1 MGPWTHQCL
10 TLPDENGQD
19 AFLAGV
25 YEGLARGGVWDYV
38 GVTWDSGFKGLG
50 FNWGLGVA
58 FEDYIGKPKSCLYCS
73 MICICLHKLGIIILS
88 VGVSPSPL
96 EL

>member
-10 TLPDENGQD
+10 TAPDENGQD

-25 YEGLARGGVWDYV
+25 CEGLARGGVWGYV
-38 GVTWDSGFKGLG
+38 GGFKGLG

-73 MICICLHKLGIIILS
+73 MICTLS
-88 VGVSPSPL
+88 AVSSSVEKHIASPRSM
-96 EL
+96 EGPMI